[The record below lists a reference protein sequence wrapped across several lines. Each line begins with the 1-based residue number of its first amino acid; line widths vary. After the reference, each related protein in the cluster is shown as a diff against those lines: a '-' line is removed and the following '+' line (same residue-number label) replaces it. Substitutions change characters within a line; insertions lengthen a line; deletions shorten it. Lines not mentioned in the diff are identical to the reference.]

1 MSGSASGVIDSVHD
15 STVADAHATV
25 TVVEAPQVLSAA
37 APAAPA
43 PARTVVQPAVPMPE
57 KGHEPPTR
65 QASSDGRAGGG
76 KRGGGGGGG
85 QRGGCRGGSGGGDGG
100 GGGGSDEKRS
110 GTKRSTSGG
119 AAAQATHT
127 IPSAL
132 ALIGSRDVAKRDAGL
147 RMLVEIAAAAQ
158 ESSCGEHEA
167 DSAATLAFRKA
178 VVRAGGIR
186 AIVRALRASYASEF
200 AVLCHTDAATLVG
213 ELALESSGARRALVA
228 AGCVRPLVAL
238 LASPSVN
245 VQESVS
251 CALCNLSADD
261 GPKRIILA
269 SESGTVLPLLV
280 TLAQSHS
287 ER

>member
-1 MSGSASGVIDSVHD
+1 
-15 STVADAHATV
+15 
-25 TVVEAPQVLSAA
+25 
-37 APAAPA
+37 
-43 PARTVVQPAVPMPE
+43 
-57 KGHEPPTR
+57 
-65 QASSDGRAGGG
+65 
-76 KRGGGGGGG
+76 
-85 QRGGCRGGSGGGDGG
+85 
-100 GGGGSDEKRS
+100 
-110 GTKRSTSGG
+110 
-119 AAAQATHT
+119 
-127 IPSAL
+127 
-132 ALIGSRDVAKRDAGL
+132 
-147 RMLVEIAAAAQ
+147 MLVEIAAAAQ

-200 AVLCHTDAATLVG
+200 EVLCRTDAATLVG

-251 CALCNLSADD
+251 CELCNLSADD

-280 TLAQSHS
+280 TLAQSPFGEVRQPASHALHNL
-287 ER
+287 RTPVRVARAPPPRPDARAAA